1 MPPRMLIVV
10 DHNSGVPVFRQ
21 IIDQVRFH
29 IASGLL
35 GAGDELPSTRA
46 LSQQLGVN
54 PMTVSKAYSLLEE
67 DRMIQRRAGLSLIV
81 RAQSADAVDGER
93 LAHLRAALEPA
104 RIIARQLGIS
114 TTKAAGVFRR
124 MLDDAARNED

>member
-1 MPPRMLIVV
+1 MLIVV

-21 IIDQVRFH
+21 LIDQVRFH

-35 GAGDELPSTRA
+35 RAGDELPSTRA

-67 DRMIQRRAGLSLIV
+67 EKMVERRPGLPLVV
-81 RAQSADAVDGER
+81 RAQSAEAVDGER
-93 LAHLRAALEPA
+93 LAHLRAALEAA
-104 RIIARQLGIS
+104 RIAARQLGIS
-114 TTKAAGVFRR
+114 PTKAASVFRQ
-124 MLDDAARNED
+124 MLDDAARDEE